1 MPAKGIM
8 KKEQN
13 INIEKEGDDTDHIYE
28 DIPAEGTIRTE
39 QNIDI
44 EKEGDDT
51 EHIYEEISSVS
62 SPNVSFSDSTVTQI
76 TFCLLYTSPSP
87 RDLSTSRMPS
97 SA

>member
-13 INIEKEGDDTDHIYE
+13 INIEKECDDTEHIYE
-28 DIPAEGTIRTE
+28 DIPDDAIVKTE

-44 EKEGDDT
+44 EKECDNT

-62 SPNVSFSDSTVTQI
+62 SPNVSFSDSTVTEI
-76 TFCLLYTSPSP
+76 TFDETAKVCITWCLNGSI
-87 RDLSTSRMPS
+87 
-97 SA
+97 

>member
-13 INIEKEGDDTDHIYE
+13 INIEKECDDTEHIYE
-28 DIPAEGTIRTE
+28 DIPAKGIIQKE

-44 EKEGDDT
+44 EKESDDT

-62 SPNVSFSDSTVTQI
+62 SPNVSVTEI
-76 TFCLLYTSPSP
+76 TFDETAKVCNT
-87 RDLSTSRMPS
+87 
-97 SA
+97 